1 MGIENI
7 EIENYKSI
15 KKCKL
20 NLKQLNALIGE
31 NGCGKTNIISAIRY
45 FYSNLISENNDEEI
59 FDKNNPFNSTV
70 KIKIQY
76 DCKELRKI
84 ISNKIKNE
92 SMSMY
97 TGGKKEKQ
105 NLEYYEKIRRLI
117 HKDKITLE
125 LTKTKKQSIK
135 YIN

>member
-59 FDKNNPFNSTV
+59 FDKNNS
-70 KIKIQY
+70 
-76 DCKELRKI
+76 LI
-84 ISNKIKNE
+84 I
-92 SMSMY
+92 
-97 TGGKKEKQ
+97 
-105 NLEYYEKIRRLI
+105 L
-117 HKDKITLE
+117 
-125 LTKTKKQSIK
+125 
-135 YIN
+135 